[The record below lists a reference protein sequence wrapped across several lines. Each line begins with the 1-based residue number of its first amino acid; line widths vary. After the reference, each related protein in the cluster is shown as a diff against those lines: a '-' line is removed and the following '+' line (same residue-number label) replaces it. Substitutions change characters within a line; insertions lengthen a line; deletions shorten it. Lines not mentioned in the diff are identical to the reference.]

1 MAKITYTDKE
11 TLNEIPS
18 IPAKNKVQASDM
30 NEIKNAV
37 NQNELK
43 VLLIVDSSA
52 PAECSTGDMYYNTT
66 TKLIYTA
73 TGTNTWGSTGVNPTQ
88 NTLYIDSTNKS
99 TYFYDGSDLI
109 SVGGGAGG
117 ESLKIGTI
125 VPFAG
130 STIPDG
136 YLTCDGTAVSRTTY
150 SDLFAV
156 IDTTYGAGDGS
167 TTFNLPNLKGRVLVG
182 LDGTDVDFDTIG
194 KTLGSKE
201 LQEHYHEKL
210 YWGNFNT
217 EAGLNSGNTKLL
229 KLSYEM
235 GQTAKDNNF
244 ITGKA
249 GTGDSGNIQP
259 SLVTNFI
266 IKATKTTPVQ
276 AEIVNEYST
285 STTDGYS
292 CNEVNNLV
300 QDVYSTDEQVIG
312 KWINNKPLYRKTIY
326 STSLTGN
333 LSLSNIEFL
342 RYKNFIAKVG
352 NFIFPES
359 RYVNENDNCNFFLN
373 QSSLSYDFSV
383 GSTWQGQVSYVA
395 FDIEYTKTTD

>member
-11 TLNEIPS
+11 ALNEIPS

-156 IDTTYGAGDGS
+156 IGTTYGNGDGS
-167 TTFNLPNLKGRVLVG
+167 TTFNLPNLKGSVLVG
-182 LDGTDVDFDTIG
+182 LDSSDTDFDMLG
-194 KTLGSKE
+194 KTGGEKTHQLSISELPNDIRDTTNTGSNLDGYIMRGGYTVSGDYNFGGE
-201 LQEHYHEKL
+201 NQPHNNLQPYLVVHY
-210 YWGNFNT
+210 
-217 EAGLNSGNTKLL
+217 
-229 KLSYEM
+229 
-235 GQTAKDNNF
+235 
-244 ITGKA
+244 
-249 GTGDSGNIQP
+249 
-259 SLVTNFI
+259 I

-300 QDVYSTDEQVIG
+300 QDVYSTDEVKINKVWIDG
-312 KWINNKPLYRKTIY
+312 KPIYRKTFSISASGANATW
-326 STSLTGN
+326 STN
-333 LSLSNIEFL
+333 LSSVNCDNVIKVFGFAGTSTLKTAILSDTQTVTF
-342 RYKNFIAKVG
+342 R
-352 NFIFPES
+352 P
-359 RYVNENDNCNFFLN
+359 
-373 QSSLSYDFSV
+373 SSKAVEIYFNNPGTDAMT
-383 GSTWQGQVSYVA
+383 GYIT
-395 FDIEYTKTTD
+395 IEYTKTID